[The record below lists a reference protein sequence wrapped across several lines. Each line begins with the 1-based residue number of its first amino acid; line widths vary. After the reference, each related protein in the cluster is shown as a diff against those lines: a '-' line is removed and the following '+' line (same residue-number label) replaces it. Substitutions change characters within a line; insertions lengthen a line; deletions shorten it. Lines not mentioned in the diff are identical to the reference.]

1 MSGLIHISIVY
12 MLLPVSLLL
21 YAFWMCSLICSLVAA
36 SHQTTAIL
44 PMWSQLNGPI
54 ITLLLLVVTQT
65 ALHGAMTQ
73 MFCASTVNH
82 ARLDCSTTSRVT
94 GRRWPLSTLYSLSS
108 SLLCTP
114 LGAVRSETIGRTMP
128 IGIVSRLDYISM

>member
-1 MSGLIHISIVY
+1 MIHISIIY
-12 MLLPVSLLL
+12 MLLAVSLLL
-21 YAFWMCSLICSLVAA
+21 YAFWMCLLICSLVAA

-44 PMWSQLNGPI
+44 PMWTQLIGALP
-54 ITLLLLVVTQT
+54 LLFLVITQT

-73 MFCASTVNH
+73 MFYASTVNH

>member
-1 MSGLIHISIVY
+1 MSGLIHISIIY

-36 SHQTTAIL
+36 SHQRTAIL
-44 PMWSQLNGPI
+44 PMWNQLNGTIFLPVM
-54 ITLLLLVVTQT
+54 LLTQT
-65 ALHGAMTQ
+65 ALHGAMSQ

-108 SLLCTP
+108 SLLCTL